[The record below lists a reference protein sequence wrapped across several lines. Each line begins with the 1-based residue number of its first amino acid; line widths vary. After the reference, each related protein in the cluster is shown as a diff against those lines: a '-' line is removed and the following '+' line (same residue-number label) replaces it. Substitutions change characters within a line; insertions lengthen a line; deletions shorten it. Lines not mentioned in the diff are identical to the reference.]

1 VSGGAPTPAATL
13 RRAMSLRTAV
23 STSTGLA
30 FAALQYLAAAGLVTY
45 VAGDSAWISIAVAGG
60 LALLAWAFFGEL
72 NGMFPTAAAIRRYM
86 SGAMDDR
93 VALSIT
99 FTYLS
104 TIVLVVAADAFI
116 VGAALTHVLHAPGW
130 VTAVWTLVLLAVAV
144 VSNLRGVK
152 VAGWLQD
159 VATSIV
165 LLATLVVSVVAL
177 TRSDTPLRTP
187 FQPLHHHSG
196 AGFVESVA
204 LGIFLYSAFEW
215 VTTNAEEV
223 RDPKHIHRAMLIAVG
238 ILFAVCAAMTTAMS
252 HVLTHAQLSTAYP
265 QLSLGERAFGTAGL
279 WFMAGIT
286 AVTALNTFNG
296 GFITASRFVYAT
308 AREGSLP
315 PILARLNDRAVPWV
329 PVIVLGATSFVV
341 SVVVEL
347 VGGSGWQVLVAV
359 GAALEGMIYAVA
371 AFCVLRLRGR
381 APEHHRPFR
390 IPWVRIVAVAGI
402 AVFGILAV
410 VASVSVANRFNPLP
424 LVIILVMGAASA
436 AYTVR
441 VVPRLQAAEAARRSA
456 RPTRRRPPR
465 PAAGDPPAPA
475 PPTAAPPSP
484 TDVP

>member
-1 VSGGAPTPAATL
+1 VTQGAPTPASTL

-30 FAALQYLAAAGLVTY
+30 FAALQYLAAASLVVY
-45 VAGDSAWISIAVAGG
+45 VAGDSAWISIGVAGI

-116 VGAALTHVLHAPGW
+116 VSAALTHVLHVAGW
-130 VTAVWTLVLLAVAV
+130 LTAVWTLALLGIAVL
-144 VSNLRGVK
+144 SNLRGVTA
-152 VAGWLQD
+152 AGWLQD
-159 VATSIV
+159 VATTVV
-165 LLATLVVSVVAL
+165 LVATVVVSVVAL
-177 TRSDTPLRTP
+177 SRSSTALRTP
-187 FQPLHHHSG
+187 FQPLHHHSA

-223 RDPKHIHRAMLIAVG
+223 RQPAHIHRAMLIAVG
-238 ILFAVCAAMTTAMS
+238 ILFVVCAAMTTAMS
-252 HVLTHAQLSTAYP
+252 HVLTHAQLVTAYP
-265 QLSLGERAFGTAGL
+265 QLSLGQHAFGAAGV
-279 WFMAGIT
+279 WIMAVVT

-315 PILARLNDRAVPWV
+315 PVLARLNDRAVPWV
-329 PVIVLGATSFVV
+329 PVLGLGVVSFVV
-341 SVVVEL
+341 SVIVEV

-381 APEHHRPFR
+381 VPDHHRPFR
-390 IPWVRIVAVAGI
+390 VPLVRVVAIVGLI
-402 AVFGILAV
+402 VFAALAA
-410 VASVSVANRFNPLP
+410 VASVSVGNRFDPLP
-424 LVIILVMGAASA
+424 LAIIVVMGLASA
-436 AYTVR
+436 LYTVR
-441 VVPRLQAAEAARRSA
+441 VVPGLQAAEAARRAA

-465 PAAGDPPAPA
+465 PAAAPTPEPPAGSPE
-475 PPTAAPPSP
+475 PT
-484 TDVP
+484 VP

>member
-1 VSGGAPTPAATL
+1 MSTGTAPAATL

-30 FAALQYLAAAGLVTY
+30 FAALQYLAAAGLVAY
-45 VAGDSAWISIAVAGG
+45 VAGDSAWISILVAGL
-60 LALLAWAFFGEL
+60 LALMAWAFFGEL

-93 VALSIT
+93 VALTIT

-116 VGAALTHVLHAPGW
+116 VSAALTHVLHAPGW
-130 VTAVWTLVLLAVAV
+130 LTAVWTLALLAIAVA
-144 VSNLRGVK
+144 SNLRGVK

-159 VATSIV
+159 VATTVV
-165 LLATLVVSVVAL
+165 LAATLVVSVVAL
-177 TRSDTPLRTP
+177 GRSGTPLRTP

-196 AGFVESVA
+196 AGFLESVA

-223 RDPKHIHRAMLIAVG
+223 RDPRHIHRAMLIAVAV
-238 ILFAVCAAMTTAMS
+238 LFAVCAAMTTAMS
-252 HVLTHAQLSTAYP
+252 HVLTHAQLATAYP
-265 QLSLGERAFGTAGL
+265 QLSLGQKAFGA
-279 WFMAGIT
+279 AGIWIMAAVT
-286 AVTALNTFNG
+286 TVTALNTFNG

-315 PILARLNDRAVPWV
+315 PLLARLNDRAVPWV
-329 PVIVLGATSFVV
+329 PVLVLGATSFVV
-341 SVVVEL
+341 SVVVEV

-381 APEHHRPFR
+381 VPDHHRPFR
-390 IPWVRIVAVAGI
+390 IPLVRVVAIGGL
-402 AVFGILAV
+402 AVFSVLAV
-410 VASVSVANRFNPLP
+410 VASVSVDNRFSLVPLA
-424 LVIILVMGAASA
+424 IILAMGAASA
-436 AYTVR
+436 AYTVT
-441 VVPRLQAAEAARRSA
+441 VVPRLQAAEAARRAA

-465 PAAGDPPAPA
+465 ADGGTAPSPAAEPPPGAT
-475 PPTAAPPSP
+475 PPP
-484 TDVP
+484 VP